1 MQECLD
7 SGNLLPAIEGTPDAI
22 DLSVASNRDD
32 LNFRLLD
39 LTESSLSPEVFYER
53 TRSILSDAGYQLPPI
68 TSLAGVFDGESGEEI
83 LALGGSPPMHYL
95 YFAYIQDDTITEMLA
110 EVMTE
115 DELEE
120 FLHEDL

>member
-7 SGNLLPAIEGTPDAI
+7 GGELLPAIEGSPSAM
-22 DLSVASNRDD
+22 DLSVPSNRDD

-39 LTESSLSPEVFYER
+39 LTETSMSPEVFYER
-53 TRSILSDAGYQLPPI
+53 TRNILGDVGYQLPPAI
-68 TSLAGVFDGESGEEI
+68 SLAGVFDEESGEEI
-83 LALGGSPPMHYL
+83 LALGITPPLHYL
-95 YFAYIQDDTITEMLA
+95 YFAYIQDGDMTEMLA